1 MMGQNIVEH
10 AAEVKQVQTV
20 EKTAPKKVEVDMD
33 GQTLRRLIAVGLGS
47 TSSRAAKSSTS
58 LSESFLR
65 RKDRSLISTRIA
77 FDEILTDYIPRSLPS
92 SIPTDSPVASP
103 LKAPKDSFD
112 SFLSM

>member
-1 MMGQNIVEH
+1 MGQNIVEH

-33 GQTLRRLIAVGLGS
+33 GQSLRRLIAVGLGS

-58 LSESFLR
+58 LSESFFLR